1 MLACLEWL
9 RAHNSMN
16 IAAHGVERPSL
27 LNGGWLAGPQVHYM
41 VAAEPAS
48 ADEMMWRNLRNKLNV
63 VGRVIDGHA
72 QGGAAGDCFLQA
84 CSLAAPRP

>member
-1 MLACLEWL
+1 
-9 RAHNSMN
+9 
-16 IAAHGVERPSL
+16 
-27 LNGGWLAGPQVHYM
+27 M

-84 CSLAAPRP
+84 SCSGPQGLRFRV